1 MFTDWLT
8 GALGGCFCGCWLIW
22 FACNL
27 SRERLLISLFS
38 VKFLSFPL
46 WQDCHEMWC
55 KKRRRKADG
64 RNQEESSR
72 SGSKQSKKET
82 ATASAKSGN
91 GSLPATSQ
99 KPDASKPSK
108 SRADEDPEKTSDGLT
123 DASGLQETLSK
134 LLAQKNQL
142 NNSSAGANSTFVEE
156 HTSDENGRNPAL
168 VASNNTDTAS
178 RQPKNAGKEPVRQLS
193 SNVQDPA
200 VRSLEVDA
208 VVGVPSGTSAG
219 PNRCEL
225 DQSGASWT
233 HGEEGRQ
240 RSDSSFTDYKP
251 YNAEANEY
259 ANLRRS
265 SHR

>member
-1 MFTDWLT
+1 
-8 GALGGCFCGCWLIW
+8 
-22 FACNL
+22 
-27 SRERLLISLFS
+27 
-38 VKFLSFPL
+38 
-46 WQDCHEMWC
+46 MWC

-72 SGSKQSKKET
+72 SGSKQAKKES
-82 ATASAKSGN
+82 AAKSGN

-99 KPDASKPSK
+99 KLDASKPSK

-142 NNSSAGANSTFVEE
+142 NNSSAGANSTFVEDNA
-156 HTSDENGRNPAL
+156 SDENGKNPAL
-168 VASNNTDTAS
+168 VASNNTDMAS
-178 RQPKNAGKEPVRQLS
+178 RQPKNVTKEPVRQFS

-225 DQSGASWT
+225 DQSGAGWT
-233 HGEEGRQ
+233 HGEEGRR

-259 ANLRRS
+259 ANSRRS